1 MNVLDLMNALGGE
14 ILANKARVNYNGKI
28 EIVGRLMGTEWEIT
42 ERGVKI
48 SHEYNMNKAK
58 EAPKAAKEEPKKAAT
73 RTRKSA
79 KQLVEL
85 SQRIVYEA
93 NMISIDEFF
102 PRVLPYV
109 PGCSEPLARQAILD
123 SAIRYCE
130 KTLILRQS
138 LDSFNT
144 IKNLVSYD
152 LESPNNQMRVARVL
166 SVTIDG
172 KEVKGI
178 FEEDVPLL
186 SDDEGK
192 PTGFYTT
199 RVDSEFVLNLYP
211 KPDRKYKVVVTVA
224 LAPTKRATSLED
236 DLYNVWSDGVI
247 AGAIA
252 NIAKVP
258 NMPFSSMDVAMAKEM
273 ELAKYMQESRVESYY
288 GRVRGGTRVK
298 TRPLVR

>member
-1 MNVLDLMNALGGE
+1 MNVLELMNELGGE

-42 ERGVKI
+42 ERGAKI
-48 SHEYNMNKAK
+48 SYEHNMNKAK
-58 EAPKAAKEEPKKAAT
+58 EAPKAAKEEPKKATT

-258 NMPFSSMDVAMAKEM
+258 NMPFSSMDVAMSKEM

>member
-1 MNVLDLMNALGGE
+1 MNVLELMNELGGE
-14 ILANKARVNYNGKI
+14 ILANKVRVNYNGKI

-42 ERGVKI
+42 ERGAKI
-48 SHEYNMNKAK
+48 SYEHNVNKAK
-58 EAPKAAKEEPKKAAT
+58 EAPKAAKEEPKKATT

>member
-1 MNVLDLMNALGGE
+1 MNVLELMNELGGE
-14 ILANKARVNYNGKI
+14 ILANKVRVNYNGKI
-28 EIVGRLMGTEWEIT
+28 EIIGRLMGTEWEIT
-42 ERGVKI
+42 ERGAKI
-48 SHEYNMNKAK
+48 SYEHNVNKAK
-58 EAPKAAKEEPKKAAT
+58 EAPKAAKEEPKKATT

-258 NMPFSSMDVAMAKEM
+258 NMPFSSMDVAMSKEM

>member
-1 MNVLDLMNALGGE
+1 
-14 ILANKARVNYNGKI
+14 
-28 EIVGRLMGTEWEIT
+28 
-42 ERGVKI
+42 
-48 SHEYNMNKAK
+48 
-58 EAPKAAKEEPKKAAT
+58 
-73 RTRKSA
+73 
-79 KQLVEL
+79 
-85 SQRIVYEA
+85 
-93 NMISIDEFF
+93 MISIDEFF

>member
-258 NMPFSSMDVAMAKEM
+258 NMPFSSMDVAMSKEM

>member
-48 SHEYNMNKAK
+48 SHEYNTNKAK
-58 EAPKAAKEEPKKAAT
+58 EAPKAAKEEPKKTTT

-224 LAPTKRATSLED
+224 LAPTKRATALED

-252 NIAKVP
+252 SIAKVP

>member
-1 MNVLDLMNALGGE
+1 
-14 ILANKARVNYNGKI
+14 
-28 EIVGRLMGTEWEIT
+28 
-42 ERGVKI
+42 
-48 SHEYNMNKAK
+48 
-58 EAPKAAKEEPKKAAT
+58 
-73 RTRKSA
+73 
-79 KQLVEL
+79 
-85 SQRIVYEA
+85 
-93 NMISIDEFF
+93 MISIDEFF

-123 SAIRYCE
+123 SATRFCE

-172 KEVKGI
+172 KEIKGI
-178 FEEDVPLL
+178 FEEDVPML
-186 SDDEGK
+186 SDNEGK

-211 KPDRKYKVVVTVA
+211 KPDDKYKVVVTVA
-224 LAPTKRATSLED
+224 LAPTKTASALEN
-236 DLYNVWSDGVI
+236 DLYDIWSEGVI
-247 AGAIA
+247 CGAIA
-252 NIAKVP
+252 RIAKVP
-258 NMPFSSMDVAMAKEM
+258 NMPFSSMDVAMMKEA
-273 ELAKYMQESRVESYY
+273 EAAKYLQESRVESYY

>member
-1 MNVLDLMNALGGE
+1 MNVLELMNELGGE
-14 ILANKARVNYNGKI
+14 ILANKVRVNYNGKI

-42 ERGVKI
+42 ERGAKI
-48 SHEYNMNKAK
+48 SYEHNVNKAK
-58 EAPKAAKEEPKKAAT
+58 EAPKAAKEEPKKATT

-144 IKNLVSYD
+144 IKNLVNYD

-166 SVTIDG
+166 SVNIDG
-172 KEVKGI
+172 KEIKGI

-192 PTGFYTT
+192 PTGFYTS
-199 RVDSEFVLNLYP
+199 RVDSDFVLNLYP